1 MPMPGIKVGD
11 MGPKL
16 GYNSKSNGWCSF
28 DNVRIPRNQM
38 LMRFVSV
45 DEEGSFSIEGDTR
58 ILYAVMMNIRM
69 QLIDHAGIA
78 LAKGLTIGIRY
89 SAVRR

>member
-1 MPMPGIKVGD
+1 MPGVNLGD

-16 GYNSKSNGWCSF
+16 GYSSKNNGWATF
-28 DNVRIPRNQM
+28 NHVRITREQM

-45 DEEGSFSIEGDTR
+45 DKEGTFSIEGDTR

-69 QLIDHAGIA
+69 QLIDHSGIS
-78 LAKGLTIGIRY
+78 LAKALTIAIRY